1 MPFTPFHP
9 AVAGWFQA
17 TFNAPTAPQAEAWP
31 AIRAGRHTL
40 IAAPTGSGK
49 TLAAFL
55 AAIDSLVRE
64 GTVAPLTNE
73 TRVVYVSPLKAL
85 SNDIERN
92 LQWPLAGIREQ
103 LKALNLPNVD
113 IRVQVR
119 TGDTTPGERAA
130 MIKRP
135 PHILVTTPESLYL
148 LLTSESGRNMLA
160 TARTVIVD
168 EIHAVA
174 GSKRGSHLTLS
185 LERLAALARPHAL
198 TRIGLSA
205 TQKPVEEIARF
216 LVGSNAFSPSPHPS
230 ATAPGVAL
238 PPASMQSSPARGE
251 GEKKV
256 DCVIVDSG
264 HTRAR
269 DLALELPGAPL
280 EAVMSGEVWEQVY
293 DRLAELI
300 RAHHTTLVF
309 ANTRRQVE
317 RVTLHLSERL
327 GKENVGAHHGS
338 LSKEQRL
345 ESEQRLKSGQLRALV
360 ATASL
365 ELGIDIGDVD
375 LVCQLG
381 SPHAIATFLQRVGR
395 ANHAVGGIP
404 KGRLFPMSRD
414 DLVECTALL
423 DAVQRGELDRLIIPP
438 KPLDVLAQQI
448 VAEVAARDYGEDE
461 LYALARRAWPYRD
474 LTRVEFDAVV
484 HMLSEGYATRRGRR
498 SAYLHRDAVNRRLR
512 ARKGAR
518 LTALTNGGAIPDNA
532 DYRVILEPAGLFIG
546 TLNEDFAI
554 ESMSGDIFQL
564 GNASYR
570 ILKVESGTVRVEDA
584 KGAPPSIPFWLGEAP
599 ARTDE
604 LSHAVAR
611 LRATFDARLT
621 HIDADSLATT
631 VEWLRQELHLDH
643 SAAQQ
648 LTEYLASAKGV
659 LGQLPTQ
666 DTIVL
671 ERFFDETG
679 GMQLIVHSPFGSRIN
694 RAWGLSLRKRFC
706 RKFNFELQAAVTEDA
721 IILSLGETHSFPLE
735 EVAHYLNSR
744 SVRAVLVQAL
754 LDAPLFTTRWRWVA
768 NISLAVKR
776 FRGGRKNPPPFQR
789 IEAEDLIAVVFP
801 DQIACAENIVGERE
815 VPDHPLVKQTL
826 TDCLNEA
833 MDIEG
838 LIKLLAALERG
849 DKQFVVRDLPHP
861 SPLAL
866 EILNARPY
874 GFLDDAPLEERR
886 TQAVMS
892 RRWLDPAEA
901 EEFGKLD
908 AEAIAR
914 VREQAWPEA
923 ENADELHDALM
934 LLGALPPQPVWQGF
948 FDALVA
954 ARRAATIYIP
964 PLPLGDDCMDAGGRA
979 TPGAVAEG
987 RGEGDKIQ
995 LWIAAER
1002 LPMLSAIY
1010 AQAVIEPALE
1020 PLEEFAARAWT
1031 HDEALV
1037 ELLRGQLQGL
1047 GPVTATQLAQR
1058 LSVAQNALD
1067 LAFTALEGEGFAMRG
1082 QFTPDNSEANG
1093 ASSRLSPLARF
1104 PSPPSP
1110 LPEGEGSLSPTP
1122 LPQVGEGNF
1131 VRSEPSRAARALP
1144 PSPSFPLPG
1153 GEGGEP
1159 RRAARALD
1167 NLEWCE
1173 RRLLARIHR
1182 YTVER
1187 LRAEIEPVTAAG
1199 FLRFLFRWQGL
1210 DIDPKPEGPQAL
1222 AAVIE
1227 QLEGF
1232 EAAAAAWETDILPTR
1247 ILNYDPEWLDSLC
1260 LSGRVLW
1267 ARLTPPKPAAMTQ
1280 PPSASTEVTPRRTA
1294 SAPVRT
1300 TPIALITRPQR
1311 APWQKLVAAR
1321 QPDGLRLSPR
1331 AQSVVAYLS
1340 THGASF
1346 FDDIL
1351 NGSGLMKSQA
1361 EEALAELVGAG
1372 LLHADSFAGLRA
1384 LLVPAEKR
1392 RRLRGRRRGVS
1403 LAPIPSPGGRGGRAE
1418 RAARGFNKIAEAGR
1432 WTLTPRPQ
1440 QATAPTQP
1448 EPETVEQVAR
1458 LLLRRYGVV
1467 FKRILEREADWL
1479 PPWYELLR
1487 VYRRLEARGE
1497 IRGGRFVAGFSG
1509 EQYALPEAVASLRVC
1524 AKEKPQGRLLSVNA
1538 ADPLNLVGI
1547 LTPGAKIPALA
1558 GNRVLY
1564 RDGVPVAAHIGGE
1577 TRFLESLPADDEW
1590 EARNALIRPA
1600 LARGVRAY
1608 LN

>member
-1 MPFTPFHP
+1 MSFTPFHP

-17 TFNAPTAPQAEAWP
+17 TFSAPTAPQAEAWP

-55 AAIDSLVRE
+55 AAIDTLVRD
-64 GTVAPLTNE
+64 GVAHPLADE

-92 LQWPLAGIREQ
+92 LQWPLTGIRAQ
-103 LKALNLPNVD
+103 LKALHLPDVD

-148 LLTSESGRNMLA
+148 LLTSESGRTMLA

-174 GSKRGSHLTLS
+174 GSKRGSHLALS
-185 LERLAALARPHAL
+185 LERLAALASPHAL

-205 TQKPVEEIARF
+205 TQKPIGEIARF
-216 LVGSNAFSPSPHPS
+216 LVGSDVLDADNQ
-230 ATAPGVAL
+230 
-238 PPASMQSSPARGE
+238 PACA
-251 GEKKV
+251 
-256 DCVIVDSG
+256 IIDSG

-381 SPHAIATFLQRVGR
+381 SPHAIATLLQRVGR

-404 KGRLFPMSRD
+404 KGRLFPLSRD
-414 DLVECTALL
+414 DLVECAALL
-423 DAVQRGELDRLIIPP
+423 DSVQRGELDRLIIPP

-474 LTRVEFDAVV
+474 LTRSEFDAVV

-498 SAYLHRDAVNRRLR
+498 SAYLHRDAVNRQLR

-532 DYRVILEPAGLFIG
+532 DYRVIMEPAGLFIG
-546 TLNEDFAI
+546 TVNEDFAV
-554 ESMSGDIFQL
+554 ESQAGDIFQL

-604 LSHAVAR
+604 LSRAVAR
-611 LRATFDARLT
+611 LRAAFDARLT
-621 HIDADSLATT
+621 HIDADSLAAT
-631 VEWLRQELHLDH
+631 VEWLMQELHLGH
-643 SAAQQ
+643 SAAHQ

-666 DTIVL
+666 DSIVL

-754 LDAPLFTTRWRWVA
+754 LAAPLFTTRWRWVA

-776 FRGGRKNPPPFQR
+776 FRGGHKNPPPFQR

-815 VPDHPLVKQTL
+815 VPDHPLVNQAL

-833 MDIEG
+833 MDIAG
-838 LIKLLAALERG
+838 LVKLLTALERG

-914 VREQAWPEA
+914 VREQAWPEV
-923 ENADELHDALM
+923 EGADELHDALM
-934 LLGALPPQPVWQGF
+934 LLHALPPQPLWQDF
-948 FDALVA
+948 FAALVA
-954 ARRAATIYIP
+954 ARRVTIMPVSAT
-964 PLPLGDDCMDAGGRA
+964 
-979 TPGAVAEG
+979 V
-987 RGEGDKIQ
+987 Q
-995 LWIAAER
+995 LWVAVER
-1002 LPMLSAIY
+1002 LPMLRAIY
-1010 AQAVIEPALE
+1010 PEIAPTPSLVAPA
-1020 PLEEFAARAWT
+1020 EFTTRTWT
-1031 HDEALV
+1031 REEALT
-1037 ELLRGQLQGL
+1037 ELVRGQLQGL
-1047 GPVTATQLAQR
+1047 GPVTAAQLAQG
-1058 LSVAQNALD
+1058 LGVAQSALD
-1067 LAFTALEGEGFAMRG
+1067 LALTALEGEGFAMRG
-1082 QFTPDNSEANG
+1082 RFTPDTSE
-1093 ASSRLSPLARF
+1093 
-1104 PSPPSP
+1104 
-1110 LPEGEGSLSPTP
+1110 T
-1122 LPQVGEGNF
+1122 
-1131 VRSEPSRAARALP
+1131 
-1144 PSPSFPLPG
+1144 
-1153 GEGGEP
+1153 
-1159 RRAARALD
+1159 
-1167 NLEWCE
+1167 EWCE

-1182 YTVER
+1182 YTIER
-1187 LRAEIEPVTAAG
+1187 LRAEIEPLPAAD

-1210 DIDPKPEGPQAL
+1210 TTDPKPEGPQAL
-1222 AAVIE
+1222 AVIVE

-1232 EAAAAAWETDILPTR
+1232 EAAAAAWEADILPAR
-1247 ILNYDPEWLDSLC
+1247 LQHYDPEWLDSLC

-1267 ARLTPPKPAAMTQ
+1267 ARLTPPKPAAGKDKVATGSRGEALSETGAGS
-1280 PPSASTEVTPRRTA
+1280 PARSVPDLALSSSTSTKVMPRRTA
-1294 SAPVRT
+1294 SAPVRS
-1300 TPIALITRPQR
+1300 TPIALVTRPHS

-1321 QPDGLRLSPR
+1321 QADTLRLSPR
-1331 AQSVVAYLS
+1331 AQTIADYLRN
-1340 THGASF
+1340 HGASF

-1351 NGSGLMKSQA
+1351 AGSELMKSQA

-1384 LLVPAEKR
+1384 LLVPTDKR
-1392 RRLRGRRRGVS
+1392 RVVRGPRGRRLHAYG
-1403 LAPIPSPGGRGGRAE
+1403 
-1418 RAARGFNKIAEAGR
+1418 IAEAGR
-1432 WTLTPRPQ
+1432 WTLTPRP
-1440 QATAPTQP
+1440 APVGASAP
-1448 EPETVEQVAR
+1448 ADPETVEQIAR

-1467 FKRILEREADWL
+1467 FKRVLEREADWL

-1509 EQYALPEAVASLRVC
+1509 EQYALPDAVASLR
-1524 AKEKPQGRLLSVNA
+1524 ALRKETAEGHLVSVSA

-1547 LTPGAKIPALA
+1547 LTPGAKISALA

-1564 RDGVPVAAHIGGE
+1564 RDGVPIAVQTGGE
-1577 TRFLESLPADDEW
+1577 TRFLTTLAAGDEW
-1590 EARNALIRPA
+1590 QARNALLRKP
-1600 LARGVRAY
+1600 LPPTLRQY
-1608 LN
+1608 LH

>member
-17 TFNAPTAPQAEAWP
+17 TFNAPTAPQTEAWP
-31 AIRAGRHTL
+31 VIHAGRHTL

-55 AAIDSLVRE
+55 AAIDTLVRE
-64 GTVAPLTNE
+64 GAAGSLKDE

-103 LKALNLPNVD
+103 LKALNLANVD

-174 GSKRGSHLTLS
+174 GSKRGSHLALS
-185 LERLAALARPHAL
+185 LERLAALASPHAI

-205 TQKPVEEIARF
+205 TQKPIEEIAQF
-216 LVGSNAFSPSPHPS
+216 LVGSDVLGAGNK
-230 ATAPGVAL
+230 
-238 PPASMQSSPARGE
+238 PACA
-251 GEKKV
+251 
-256 DCVIVDSG
+256 IIDSG
-264 HTRAR
+264 HTRER

-338 LSKEQRL
+338 LSKKQRL

-381 SPHAIATFLQRVGR
+381 SPHAISTFLQRVGR

-414 DLVECTALL
+414 DLVECAALL
-423 DAVQRGELDRLIIPP
+423 DSVRRGELDRLIIPP

-448 VAEVAARDYGEDE
+448 VAEISAREYGEDE
-461 LYALARRAWPYRD
+461 LYALARRAYPYRE
-474 LTRVEFDAVV
+474 LTRAEFDAVL

-570 ILKVESGTVRVEDA
+570 ILKIESGTVRVEDA
-584 KGAPPSIPFWLGEAP
+584 KGAPPTIPFWIGEAP

-604 LSHAVAR
+604 LSFAVSR
-611 LRATFDARLT
+611 LRAAFDERLT
-621 HIDADSLATT
+621 HIDADSLAAT
-631 VEWLRQELHLDH
+631 VEWLMQSLHFDH
-643 SAAQQ
+643 SAAHQ

-679 GMQLIVHSPFGSRIN
+679 GMQLIVHSPFGSRLN

-735 EVAHYLNSR
+735 EVAQYLNSR
-744 SVRAVLVQAL
+744 SVSAVLVQAL
-754 LDAPLFTTRWRWVA
+754 LAAPLFTTRWRWVT

-801 DQIACAENIVGERE
+801 DQIACAENLVGDRE
-815 VPDHPLVKQTL
+815 VPDHPLVDQAL
-826 TDCLNEA
+826 YDCLHEA

-838 LIKLLAALERG
+838 LIELLAALERG
-849 DKQFVVRDLPHP
+849 DKKLVPRDLPHP

-914 VREQAWPEA
+914 VREQAWPEV
-923 ENADELHDALM
+923 ESVDELHDALM
-934 LLGALPPQPVWQGF
+934 LLGALPPQPLWQEF
-948 FDALVA
+948 FAALVL
-954 ARRAATIYIP
+954 ARRATLLP
-964 PLPLGDDCMDAGGRA
+964 VSESVPLWV
-979 TPGAVAEG
+979 AV
-987 RGEGDKIQ
+987 
-995 LWIAAER
+995 ER
-1002 LPMLSAIY
+1002 LPMLVAIY
-1010 AQAVIEPALE
+1010 PGVAPTTLQEVPIEFTE
-1020 PLEEFAARAWT
+1020 RDWT
-1031 HDEALV
+1031 REEALI
-1037 ELLRGQLQGL
+1037 ELVRGQLQGL
-1047 GPVTATQLAQR
+1047 GPVTATHLALR
-1058 LSVAQNALD
+1058 LGIAQNALD
-1067 LAFTALEGEGFAMRG
+1067 LALTALEGEGFAMRG
-1082 QFTPDNSEANG
+1082 RFTQD
-1093 ASSRLSPLARF
+1093 
-1104 PSPPSP
+1104 PSD
-1110 LPEGEGSLSPTP
+1110 T
-1122 LPQVGEGNF
+1122 
-1131 VRSEPSRAARALP
+1131 
-1144 PSPSFPLPG
+1144 
-1153 GEGGEP
+1153 
-1159 RRAARALD
+1159 
-1167 NLEWCE
+1167 EWCE

-1187 LRAEIEPVTAAG
+1187 LRAEIEPLPAAD

-1210 DIDPKPEGPQAL
+1210 TSDPRPEGPQAL
-1222 AAVIE
+1222 AAVVE

-1232 EAAAAAWETDILPTR
+1232 EAAAAAWEADILPAR
-1247 ILNYDPEWLDSLC
+1247 LQHYDPEWLDSLC

-1267 ARLTPPKPAAMTQ
+1267 ARLTPPKPAAGKDK
-1280 PPSASTEVTPRRTA
+1280 V

-1300 TPIALITRPQR
+1300 TPIALVTRPHS
-1311 APWQKLVAAR
+1311 APWQKLVAMR
-1321 QPDGLRLSPR
+1321 QAEALRLSPR
-1331 AQSVVAYLS
+1331 AQSVADYLRS
-1340 THGASF
+1340 HGASF

-1351 NGSGLMKSQA
+1351 TGSGLMKSQA

-1384 LLVPAEKR
+1384 LLVPSDKRRATRGPHR
-1392 RRLRGRRRGVS
+1392 RRLHAYG
-1403 LAPIPSPGGRGGRAE
+1403 
-1418 RAARGFNKIAEAGR
+1418 IAEAGR
-1432 WTLTPRPQ
+1432 WTLTPRPEQ
-1440 QATAPTQP
+1440 MTTSAPP
-1448 EPETVEQVAR
+1448 DPETVEQIAR

-1467 FKRILEREADWL
+1467 FKRVLEREADWL

-1487 VYRRLEARGE
+1487 IYRRLEARGE

-1509 EQYALPEAVASLRVC
+1509 EQYALPEAVASLRALRREQAEGQLV
-1524 AKEKPQGRLLSVNA
+1524 SVSA

-1547 LTPGAKIPALA
+1547 LTPGAKVTALA

-1564 RDGVPVAAHIGGE
+1564 RDGVPIAVQTGGE
-1577 TRFLESLPADDEW
+1577 TRFLTTLESGDEW
-1590 EARNALIRPA
+1590 QARNALLRQP
-1600 LARGVRAY
+1600 LPPSLRTY
-1608 LN
+1608 LH

>member
-9 AVAGWFQA
+9 AVARWFQT
-17 TFNAPTAPQAEAWP
+17 TFRAPTTPQAEAWP
-31 AIRAGRHTL
+31 SIRGGRHTL

-55 AAIDSLVRE
+55 GAIDTLIRDGV
-64 GTVAPLTNE
+64 TKQLPAE

-103 LKALNLPNVD
+103 LKVLDLPDVD

-130 MIKRP
+130 MINRP

-160 TARTVIVD
+160 TARSVIVD

-174 GSKRGSHLTLS
+174 GSKRGSHLALS
-185 LERLAALARPHAL
+185 LERLAALASPHAL

-205 TQKPVEEIARF
+205 TQKPIEEIARF
-216 LVGSNAFSPSPHPS
+216 LVGADVLDADSK
-230 ATAPGVAL
+230 
-238 PPASMQSSPARGE
+238 PACA
-251 GEKKV
+251 
-256 DCVIVDSG
+256 IIDSG
-264 HTRAR
+264 HNRAR

-345 ESEQRLKSGQLRALV
+345 ESEQRLKTGQLRALV

-365 ELGIDIGDVD
+365 ELGIDIGEVD

-404 KGRLFPMSRD
+404 KGRLFPLSRD
-414 DLVECTALL
+414 DLVECAALL
-423 DAVQRGELDRLIIPP
+423 DSVQRGELDRLIIPP
-438 KPLDVLAQQI
+438 KPLDVLAQQM
-448 VAEVAARDYGEDE
+448 VAEVSARDYGEDE
-461 LYALARRAWPYRD
+461 LYALARRAYPYRD
-474 LTRVEFDAVV
+474 LTRTEFDSVL

-570 ILKVESGTVRVEDA
+570 ILKIESGTVRVEDA
-584 KGAPPSIPFWLGEAP
+584 RGAPPTIPFWIGEAP

-604 LSHAVAR
+604 LSFAVAR
-611 LRATFDARLT
+611 LRSALDARLT
-621 HIDADSLATT
+621 HIDADSLAAT
-631 VEWLRQELHLDH
+631 VEWLMQTLHLDH
-643 SAAQQ
+643 SAAHQI
-648 LTEYLASAKGV
+648 TEYLASAKGV

-735 EVAHYLNSR
+735 EVAQYLNSR

-754 LDAPLFTTRWRWVA
+754 LAAPLFTTRWRWVA

-801 DQIACAENIVGERE
+801 DQIACAENLVGDRE
-815 VPDHPLVKQTL
+815 VPDHPLVNQTL
-826 TDCLNEA
+826 NDCLNEA
-833 MDIEG
+833 MDLEG
-838 LIKLLAALERG
+838 LIELLTALERG
-849 DKQFVVRDLPHP
+849 DKQLLPRDLPHP

-914 VREQAWPEA
+914 VREQAWPDV

-934 LLGALPPQPVWQGF
+934 LLGALPAQPLWKGYF
-948 FDALVA
+948 ETLVT
-954 ARRAATIYIP
+954 ARRAA
-964 PLPLGDDCMDAGGRA
+964 LMSRSENL
-979 TPGAVAEG
+979 
-987 RGEGDKIQ
+987 Q
-995 LWIAAER
+995 LWVAVER
-1002 LPMLSAIY
+1002 LPMLRAIY
-1010 AQAVIEPALE
+1010 SEVSATP
-1020 PLEEFAARAWT
+1020 PLEAPAEFTTRAWSPE
-1031 HDEALV
+1031 EALI
-1037 ELLRGQLQGL
+1037 ELVRGQLQVL
-1047 GPVTATQLAQR
+1047 GPVTATQLAQQLGVA
-1058 LSVAQNALD
+1058 LSALD
-1067 LAFTALEGEGFAMRG
+1067 LALVALEGEGFALRG
-1082 QFTPDNSEANG
+1082 RFTPGTTE
-1093 ASSRLSPLARF
+1093 
-1104 PSPPSP
+1104 
-1110 LPEGEGSLSPTP
+1110 T
-1122 LPQVGEGNF
+1122 
-1131 VRSEPSRAARALP
+1131 
-1144 PSPSFPLPG
+1144 
-1153 GEGGEP
+1153 
-1159 RRAARALD
+1159 
-1167 NLEWCE
+1167 EWCE

-1182 YTVER
+1182 YTIER
-1187 LRAEIEPVTAAG
+1187 LRAEIEPLPAAD

-1210 DIDPKPEGPQAL
+1210 TTDPRPEGPQAL
-1222 AAVIE
+1222 AAIVE

-1232 EAAAAAWETDILPTR
+1232 EAAATAWEADILPAR
-1247 ILNYDPEWLDSLC
+1247 LQHYDPEWLDSLC

-1267 ARLTPPKPAAMTQ
+1267 ARLTPPKPAAGKDKV
-1280 PPSASTEVTPRRTA
+1280 A
-1294 SAPVRT
+1294 APVRT
-1300 TPIALITRPQR
+1300 TPIALVTRPHS
-1311 APWQKLVAAR
+1311 APWQRLVAAR
-1321 QPDGLRLSPR
+1321 QTGELRLSPR
-1331 AQSVVAYLS
+1331 AQSVADYLRA
-1340 THGASF
+1340 HGASF

-1351 NGSGLMKSQA
+1351 AGSGLMKSQT

-1384 LLVPAEKR
+1384 LLVPADKR
-1392 RRLRGRRRGVS
+1392 RAVRGSRHRRQHTYG
-1403 LAPIPSPGGRGGRAE
+1403 
-1418 RAARGFNKIAEAGR
+1418 IAEAGR
-1432 WTLTPRPQ
+1432 WTLTPRPA
-1440 QATAPTQP
+1440 QATTSASP
-1448 EPETVEQVAR
+1448 EPETVDQIAR

-1467 FKRILEREADWL
+1467 FKRLLEREANWL

-1509 EQYALPEAVASLRVC
+1509 EQYALPEAVASLRSLR
-1524 AKEKPQGRLLSVNA
+1524 KEKAEGQLVSVSA

-1547 LTPGAKIPALA
+1547 LTPGARIAAHA

-1564 RDGVPVAAHIGGE
+1564 RDGVPIAVQTGGE
-1577 TRFLESLPADDEW
+1577 THFLTTLEAGSEW
-1590 EARNALIRPA
+1590 QARNALLRQP
-1600 LARGVRAY
+1600 LSPSLRTY
-1608 LN
+1608 LH

>member
-17 TFNAPTAPQAEAWP
+17 TFSAPTAPQAEAWP

-55 AAIDSLVRE
+55 AAIDVLVRD
-64 GTVAPLTNE
+64 GVARPLADE

-92 LQWPLAGIREQ
+92 LQWPLAGIRAQ
-103 LKALNLPNVD
+103 LKALQLPDVD

-135 PHILVTTPESLYL
+135 PQILVTTPESLYL

-174 GSKRGSHLTLS
+174 GSKRGSHLALS
-185 LERLAALARPHAL
+185 LERLAALASPHAL

-205 TQKPVEEIARF
+205 TQKPIEEIARF
-216 LVGSNAFSPSPHPS
+216 LVGTAPTAQTENPPSPPFDKGGMKKPGHGVPDSEAPVTQSLHAMPVAS
-230 ATAPGVAL
+230 APNDPTL
-238 PPASMQSSPARGE
+238 PPPF
-251 GEKKV
+251 EKGGKGGFINNAPV
-256 DCVIVDSG
+256 SEITTYCTIIDSG

-404 KGRLFPMSRD
+404 KGRLFPLSRD
-414 DLVECTALL
+414 DLVECAALL
-423 DAVQRGELDRLIIPP
+423 DSVQHGELDRLIIPP

-448 VAEVAARDYGEDE
+448 VAEVSARDYGEDE

-474 LTRVEFDAVV
+474 LTRAEFDAVV

-498 SAYLHRDAVNRRLR
+498 SAYLHRDAVNRQLR
-512 ARKGAR
+512 ARKGTR

-570 ILKVESGTVRVEDA
+570 ILKIESGTVRVEDA
-584 KGAPPSIPFWLGEAP
+584 RGAPPTIPFWIGEAP

-611 LRATFDARLT
+611 LRAALDTRLT
-621 HIDADSLATT
+621 HIDADSLAAT
-631 VEWLRQELHLDH
+631 VEWLMQKLHLDH
-643 SAAQQ
+643 SAAHQ

-666 DTIVL
+666 DCIVL

-754 LDAPLFTTRWRWVA
+754 LAAPLFTTRWRWVA

-815 VPDHPLVKQTL
+815 VPDHPLVNQTL
-826 TDCLNEA
+826 SDCLNEA

-838 LIKLLAALERG
+838 LIKLLAALEHG

-886 TQAVMS
+886 TQAVLS

-923 ENADELHDALM
+923 DHADELHDALM
-934 LLGALPPQPVWQGF
+934 LLGALPAQPLWQEF

-954 ARRAATIYIP
+954 ARRAVRLEIP
-964 PLPLGDDCMDAGGRA
+964 PCPPFSKGGVGLSDGSGTVTPASFPPLNKGGRGDLDG
-979 TPGAVAEG
+979 TLTLWLAV
-987 RGEGDKIQ
+987 
-995 LWIAAER
+995 ER
-1002 LPMLSAIY
+1002 LPMLRVIY
-1010 AQAVIEPALE
+1010 PDVQHEPPLQAPA
-1020 PLEEFAARAWT
+1020 EFTTRAWT
-1031 HDEALV
+1031 KEEALT
-1037 ELLRGQLQGL
+1037 ELVRGQLQGL
-1047 GPVTATQLAQR
+1047 GPVTAIQLAQR
-1058 LSVAQNALD
+1058 LAVTSNEID
-1067 LAFTALEGEGFAMRG
+1067 LALAALEGEGFAMRG
-1082 QFTPDNSEANG
+1082 HFTPDTVE
-1093 ASSRLSPLARF
+1093 
-1104 PSPPSP
+1104 
-1110 LPEGEGSLSPTP
+1110 T
-1122 LPQVGEGNF
+1122 
-1131 VRSEPSRAARALP
+1131 
-1144 PSPSFPLPG
+1144 
-1153 GEGGEP
+1153 
-1159 RRAARALD
+1159 
-1167 NLEWCE
+1167 EWCE

-1182 YTVER
+1182 YTIER
-1187 LRAEIEPVTAAG
+1187 LRAEIEPLPAAD

-1210 DIDPKPEGPQAL
+1210 TSEPRPEGPQAL
-1222 AAVIE
+1222 AAVVE

-1232 EAAAAAWETDILPTR
+1232 EAAAAAWEADILPAR
-1247 ILNYDPEWLDSLC
+1247 LQHYDPEWLDSLC

-1267 ARLTPPKPAAMTQ
+1267 ARLTPPKPAAGKDKI
-1280 PPSASTEVTPRRTA
+1280 

-1300 TPIALITRPQR
+1300 TPIALVTRPHS

-1321 QPDGLRLSPR
+1321 QADALRLSPR
-1331 AQSVVAYLS
+1331 AQGVADYLRS
-1340 THGASF
+1340 HGASF

-1351 NGSGLMKSQA
+1351 AGSGLMKSQA

-1384 LLVPAEKR
+1384 LLVPSDKR
-1392 RRLRGRRRGVS
+1392 RVVRGPRGRRLHAYG
-1403 LAPIPSPGGRGGRAE
+1403 
-1418 RAARGFNKIAEAGR
+1418 IAEAGR
-1432 WTLTPRPQ
+1432 WTLTPRPAQ
-1440 QATAPTQP
+1440 DSASTPID
-1448 EPETVEQVAR
+1448 PETVEQIAR

-1467 FKRILEREADWL
+1467 FKRALEREADWL

-1509 EQYALPEAVASLRVC
+1509 EQYALPEAVASLRAC
-1524 AKEKPQGRLLSVNA
+1524 AREKPEGQLVSVSA

-1547 LTPGAKIPALA
+1547 LTPGAKVTALA
-1558 GNRVLY
+1558 GNRVLF
-1564 RDGVPVAAHIGGE
+1564 RDGMPIAVQVGGE
-1577 TRFLESLPADDEW
+1577 ARFLETLEPAQEW
-1590 EARNALIRPA
+1590 EARTALLRQSVPPA
-1600 LARGVRAY
+1600 VRVY

>member
-17 TFNAPTAPQAEAWP
+17 TFSAPTAPQAEAWP

-55 AAIDSLVRE
+55 AAIDVLVRDGIE
-64 GTVAPLTNE
+64 DRLEDE

-92 LQWPLAGIREQ
+92 LQWPLAGIRAQ
-103 LKALNLPNVD
+103 LNALQLPDVD

-160 TARTVIVD
+160 TARSVIVD

-174 GSKRGSHLTLS
+174 GSKRGSHLALS
-185 LERLAALARPHAL
+185 LERLTALANPHAL

-205 TQKPVEEIARF
+205 TQKPIEEIARF
-216 LVGSNAFSPSPHPS
+216 LVGACVPPPSPLTSHPQ
-230 ATAPGVAL
+230 A
-238 PPASMQSSPARGE
+238 GE
-251 GEKKV
+251 GNRDI

-345 ESEQRLKSGQLRALV
+345 DSEQRLKSGQLRALV

-404 KGRLFPMSRD
+404 RGRLFPLSRD
-414 DLVECTALL
+414 DLVECAALL
-423 DAVQRGELDRLIIPP
+423 DSVQRGELDRLIIPP

-474 LTRVEFDAVV
+474 LTRAEFDAVV

-498 SAYLHRDAVNRRLR
+498 SAYLHRDAVNRQLR

-532 DYRVILEPAGLFIG
+532 DYRVIMEPAGLFIG
-546 TLNEDFAI
+546 TVNEDFAV
-554 ESMSGDIFQL
+554 ESQAGDIFQL

-570 ILKVESGTVRVEDA
+570 ILKVESGTLRVEDA
-584 KGAPPSIPFWLGEAP
+584 KGAPPSIPFWLGKAP

-611 LRATFDARLT
+611 LRAAFDARLT
-621 HIDADSLATT
+621 HIGADSLAAM
-631 VEWLRQELHLDH
+631 VEWLMQELHLEH

-666 DTIVL
+666 DIIVL

-721 IILSLGETHSFPLE
+721 IILSLGETHSFPLK

-754 LDAPLFTTRWRWVA
+754 LAAPLFTTRWRWVA

-776 FRGGRKNPPPFQR
+776 FRGGHKNPPPFQR

-801 DQIACAENIVGERE
+801 DQIACAENIVGDRE
-815 VPDHPLVKQTL
+815 VPDHPLVNQAL
-826 TDCLNEA
+826 TDCLHEA

-886 TQAVMS
+886 TQAVLS

-908 AEAIAR
+908 VEAITR
-914 VREQAWPEA
+914 VREQAWPEV

-934 LLGALPPQPVWQGF
+934 LLGALPVQPLWQEYF
-948 FDALVA
+948 AALVA
-954 ARRAATIYIP
+954 ARRATTVYIP
-964 PLPLGDDCMDAGGRA
+964 PLPPGDDCMDAGGRA

-987 RGEGDKIQ
+987 WGEGAEIT
-995 LWIAAER
+995 LWVAVER
-1002 LPMLSAIY
+1002 LPMLRAIY
-1010 AQAVIEPALE
+1010 PDVTPIPSLEAPA
-1020 PLEEFAARAWT
+1020 EFTTRTWT
-1031 HDEALV
+1031 KEEALI
-1037 ELLRGQLQGL
+1037 ELVRGQLQGL

-1058 LSVAQNALD
+1058 LSIAPNAID
-1067 LAFTALEGEGFAMRG
+1067 LALAALEGEGFAMRG
-1082 QFTPDNSEANG
+1082 RFTP
-1093 ASSRLSPLARF
+1093 SSDRPHSDLVAPT
-1104 PSPPSP
+1104 PSPSATAPGVALPPASMQSSFP
-1110 LPEGEGSLSPTP
+1110 LPEGEGGEPWHGNPHPHSLSRR
-1122 LPQVGEGNF
+1122 EREASREA
-1131 VRSEPSRAARALP
+1131 RSAPAK
-1144 PSPSFPLPG
+1144 
-1153 GEGGEP
+1153 
-1159 RRAARALD
+1159 
-1167 NLEWCE
+1167 NNTEWCE

-1182 YTVER
+1182 YTIER
-1187 LRAEIEPVTAAG
+1187 LRAEIEPLPAAD
-1199 FLRFLFRWQGL
+1199 FLSFLFRWQGL
-1210 DIDPKPEGPQAL
+1210 SSEPRPEGPQAL
-1222 AAVIE
+1222 AAVVE

-1232 EAAAAAWETDILPTR
+1232 EAAAAAWEADILPAR
-1247 ILNYDPEWLDSLC
+1247 LQHYDSEWLDSLC

-1267 ARLTPPKPAAMTQ
+1267 ARLTPPKPVAGKDK
-1280 PPSASTEVTPRRTA
+1280 V

-1300 TPIALITRPQR
+1300 TPIALVTRPHS

-1321 QPDGLRLSPR
+1321 QADALRLSPR
-1331 AQSVVAYLS
+1331 AQGVADYLRS
-1340 THGASF
+1340 HGASF

-1351 NGSGLMKSQA
+1351 AGSGLMKSQA

-1384 LLVPAEKR
+1384 LLVPSDKR
-1392 RRLRGRRRGVS
+1392 RAVRGSRGRRLHAYG
-1403 LAPIPSPGGRGGRAE
+1403 
-1418 RAARGFNKIAEAGR
+1418 IAEAGR
-1432 WTLTPRPQ
+1432 WTLTPCPSH
-1440 QATAPTQP
+1440 ATASVPAD
-1448 EPETVEQVAR
+1448 PETVEQIAR

-1467 FKRILEREADWL
+1467 FKRVLEREADWL

-1509 EQYALPEAVASLRVC
+1509 EQYALPEAVASLR
-1524 AKEKPQGRLLSVNA
+1524 ALRKEQTEGQLVSVSA

-1564 RDGVPVAAHIGGE
+1564 RDGVPVAAHLGGE
-1577 TRFLESLPADDEW
+1577 THFLETLPPNHEW
-1590 EARNALIRPA
+1590 EARNALIRPTV
-1600 LARGVRAY
+1600 ARGVRAY

>member
-1 MPFTPFHP
+1 MSFTAFHP
-9 AVAGWFQA
+9 AVARWFQA

-55 AAIDSLVRE
+55 AAIDALVRDGMTGRLE
-64 GTVAPLTNE
+64 DE

-92 LQWPLAGIREQ
+92 LQWPLEGIRAQ
-103 LKALNLPNVD
+103 LQELNLADVN

-148 LLTSESGRNMLA
+148 LLTSESGRRMLA

-174 GSKRGSHLTLS
+174 GSKRGSHLALS
-185 LERLAALARPHAL
+185 LERLAALTSPHAL

-205 TQKPVEEIARF
+205 TQKPIEEIARF
-216 LVGSNAFSPSPHPS
+216 LVGSDVLDSDNQ
-230 ATAPGVAL
+230 
-238 PPASMQSSPARGE
+238 PACA
-251 GEKKV
+251 
-256 DCVIVDSG
+256 IIDSG

-280 EAVMSGEVWEQVY
+280 EAVMSGEVWEQIY
-293 DRLAELI
+293 DRLTELI

-381 SPHAIATFLQRVGR
+381 SPHAIATLLQRVGR
-395 ANHAVGGIP
+395 ANHAVGGVP

-414 DLVECTALL
+414 DLVECAALL
-423 DAVQRGELDRLIIPP
+423 DSVQRGELDRLIIPP
-438 KPLDVLAQQI
+438 KPLDVLAQQM
-448 VAEVAARDYGEDE
+448 VAEVSARDYGEDE
-461 LYALARRAWPYRD
+461 LYALARRAYPYRD
-474 LTRVEFDAVV
+474 LTRAEFDAVL

-570 ILKVESGTVRVEDA
+570 ILKIESGTVRVEDA
-584 KGAPPSIPFWLGEAP
+584 RGAPPTIPFWIGEAP

-604 LSHAVAR
+604 LSFAVAR
-611 LRATFDARLT
+611 LRSAFDTRMT
-621 HIDADSLATT
+621 HINADSLAAT
-631 VEWLRQELHLDH
+631 VEWLMQTLHLDH
-643 SAAQQ
+643 SAAHQ
-648 LTEYLASAKGV
+648 LTEYLASAKGM

-666 DTIVL
+666 GTIVL

-754 LDAPLFTTRWRWVA
+754 LAAPLFTTRWRWVA

-776 FRGGRKNPPPFQR
+776 FRGGHKNPPPFQR

-801 DQIACAENIVGERE
+801 DQIACAENLVGERE
-815 VPDHPLVKQTL
+815 VPDHPLVNQTL

-849 DKQFVVRDLPHP
+849 EKQFVVRDLPHP

-914 VREQAWPEA
+914 VREQAWPEV
-923 ENADELHDALM
+923 ESADELHDALM
-934 LLGALPPQPVWQGF
+934 LLHALPPQPLWQEY
-948 FDALVA
+948 FDALVT
-954 ARRAATIYIP
+954 ARRVVI
-964 PLPLGDDCMDAGGRA
+964 LLVSGSVSLWV
-979 TPGAVAEG
+979 AV
-987 RGEGDKIQ
+987 
-995 LWIAAER
+995 ER
-1002 LPMLSAIY
+1002 LPMLRTIY
-1010 AQAVIEPALE
+1010 PDVPPTP
-1020 PLEEFAARAWT
+1020 PLEAPAVFTTRAWT
-1031 HDEALV
+1031 KEEALT
-1037 ELLRGQLQGL
+1037 ELVRGQLQGL
-1047 GPVTATQLAQR
+1047 GPVTTVQLAQR
-1058 LSVAQNALD
+1058 LEIAQNMLE

-1082 QFTPDNSEANG
+1082 HFTPDASE
-1093 ASSRLSPLARF
+1093 
-1104 PSPPSP
+1104 
-1110 LPEGEGSLSPTP
+1110 T
-1122 LPQVGEGNF
+1122 
-1131 VRSEPSRAARALP
+1131 
-1144 PSPSFPLPG
+1144 
-1153 GEGGEP
+1153 
-1159 RRAARALD
+1159 
-1167 NLEWCE
+1167 EWCE

-1182 YTVER
+1182 YTIER
-1187 LRAEIEPVTAAG
+1187 LRAEIEPLPAAD

-1210 DIDPKPEGPQAL
+1210 TTDPKSEGPQAL
-1222 AAVIE
+1222 AAIVE

-1232 EAAAAAWETDILPTR
+1232 EAAAIAWEADILPAR
-1247 ILNYDPEWLDSLC
+1247 LQHYDPEWLDSLC

-1267 ARLTPPKPAAMTQ
+1267 ARLTPPKAATGKD
-1280 PPSASTEVTPRRTA
+1280 TV
-1294 SAPVRT
+1294 SAPVRS
-1300 TPIALITRPQR
+1300 TPIALVTRPHS

-1321 QPDGLRLSPR
+1321 QTDALRLSPR
-1331 AQSVVAYLS
+1331 AQGVADYLRD
-1340 THGASF
+1340 HGASF

-1351 NGSGLMKSQA
+1351 TGSGLMKSQA

-1384 LLVPAEKR
+1384 LLVPNSKR
-1392 RRLRGRRRGVS
+1392 RVVRGPRQRRLHAYG
-1403 LAPIPSPGGRGGRAE
+1403 
-1418 RAARGFNKIAEAGR
+1418 IAEAGR
-1432 WTLTPRPQ
+1432 WTLTPRPVP
-1440 QATAPTQP
+1440 TAAPAP
-1448 EPETVEQVAR
+1448 SDPETVEQIAR

-1509 EQYALPEAVASLRVC
+1509 EQYALPEAVASLR
-1524 AKEKPQGRLLSVNA
+1524 ALRKEKPEGQLVSVSA

-1547 LTPGAKIPALA
+1547 LTPGAKVSALA
-1558 GNRVLY
+1558 GNRILY
-1564 RDGVPVAAHIGGE
+1564 RDGVPIAVQTGGE
-1577 TRFLESLPADDEW
+1577 TRFLATLEAGSEW
-1590 EARNALIRPA
+1590 QARNALLRQP
-1600 LARGVRAY
+1600 LLPSQRNT
-1608 LN
+1608 LH

>member
-1 MPFTPFHP
+1 LYAGIVTPFAAGLAISAGWAQDNASIPVEIRRYRRLTMPFTPFHP
-9 AVAGWFQA
+9 AVARWFQA
-17 TFNAPTAPQAEAWP
+17 TFSAPTAPQAEAWP

-55 AAIDSLVRE
+55 AAIDGLIRDGIE
-64 GTVAPLTNE
+64 RPLEDE

-92 LQWPLAGIREQ
+92 LQWPLAGIRAQ
-103 LKALNLPNVD
+103 LKALDLKDVEL
-113 IRVQVR
+113 RVQVR

-148 LLTSESGRNMLA
+148 LLTSESGRDMLA
-160 TARTVIVD
+160 TTRSVIVD

-174 GSKRGSHLTLS
+174 GSKRGSHLALS
-185 LERLAALARPHAL
+185 LERLAALASPHAL

-205 TQKPVEEIARF
+205 TQKPIEAIARF
-216 LVGSNAFSPSPHPS
+216 LVGSDVLDAD
-230 ATAPGVAL
+230 GK
-238 PPASMQSSPARGE
+238 PACA
-251 GEKKV
+251 
-256 DCVIVDSG
+256 IIDSG
-264 HTRAR
+264 HARAR

-381 SPHAIATFLQRVGR
+381 SPHAIATLLQRVGR

-404 KGRLFPMSRD
+404 KGRLFPLSRD
-414 DLVECTALL
+414 DLVECAALL
-423 DAVQRGELDRLIIPP
+423 DSVQRGELDRLIIPP
-438 KPLDVLAQQI
+438 KPLDVLAQQM
-448 VAEVAARDYGEDE
+448 VAEVSAREYGEDE

-474 LTRVEFDAVV
+474 LTRAEFDAVL

-570 ILKVESGTVRVEDA
+570 IQKIESGTVRVEDA
-584 KGAPPSIPFWLGEAP
+584 KGAPPTIPFWIGEAP

-604 LSHAVAR
+604 LSYAVAR
-611 LRATFDARLT
+611 LRSAFDAHLT
-621 HIDADSLATT
+621 HIDADSLAAT
-631 VEWLRQELHLDH
+631 VEWLMQTLHLDH
-643 SAAQQ
+643 SAAHQ

-735 EVAHYLNSR
+735 EVAQYLNSR

-754 LDAPLFTTRWRWVA
+754 LAAPLFTTRWRWVA
-768 NISLAVKR
+768 TISLAVKR

-801 DQIACAENIVGERE
+801 DQIACAENLVGDRE
-815 VPDHPLVKQTL
+815 VPDHPLVNQAL
-826 TDCLNEA
+826 DDCLNEA
-833 MDIEG
+833 MDLDG
-838 LIKLLAALERG
+838 LIELLAALERG
-849 DKQFVVRDLPHP
+849 DKKMLARDLPHP

-914 VREQAWPEA
+914 VREQAWPDV

-934 LLGALPPQPVWQGF
+934 LLGALPAQPLWQGH

-954 ARRAATIYIP
+954 VRRAVQ
-964 PLPLGDDCMDAGGRA
+964 LPVTERIALWV
-979 TPGAVAEG
+979 AV
-987 RGEGDKIQ
+987 
-995 LWIAAER
+995 ER
-1002 LPMLSAIY
+1002 LPMLQAIY
-1010 AQAVIEPALE
+1010 PDITPSPSLE
-1020 PLEEFAARAWT
+1020 VPPEFTTRAWT
-1031 HDEALV
+1031 KEETLIELV
-1037 ELLRGQLQGL
+1037 RGQLQAL
-1047 GPVTATQLAQR
+1047 GPVTVTQLAQR
-1058 LSVAQNALD
+1058 LGVTPGALD
-1067 LAFTALEGEGFAMRG
+1067 PALVALEGEGFALRG
-1082 QFTPDNSEANG
+1082 HFTPDSTE
-1093 ASSRLSPLARF
+1093 
-1104 PSPPSP
+1104 
-1110 LPEGEGSLSPTP
+1110 T
-1122 LPQVGEGNF
+1122 
-1131 VRSEPSRAARALP
+1131 
-1144 PSPSFPLPG
+1144 
-1153 GEGGEP
+1153 
-1159 RRAARALD
+1159 
-1167 NLEWCE
+1167 EWCE

-1187 LRAEIEPVTAAG
+1187 LRAEIEPLPAAD

-1210 DIDPKPEGPQAL
+1210 TSDPRPEGPQAL
-1222 AAVIE
+1222 AAVVE

-1232 EAAAAAWETDILPTR
+1232 EAAAAAWEADILPAR
-1247 ILNYDPEWLDSLC
+1247 LQHYDPEWLDSLC

-1267 ARLTPPKPAAMTQ
+1267 ARLTPPKPAAGKDKV
-1280 PPSASTEVTPRRTA
+1280 AA
-1294 SAPVRT
+1294 AVRS
-1300 TPIALITRPQR
+1300 TPIALVTRAHS

-1321 QPDGLRLSPR
+1321 QADALHLSPR
-1331 AQSVVAYLS
+1331 AQVIADYLRD
-1340 THGASF
+1340 HGASF

-1351 NGSGLMKSQA
+1351 TGSGLMKSQA

-1384 LLVPAEKR
+1384 LLVPSGKRRTVRGPQR
-1392 RRLRGRRRGVS
+1392 RRLHAFG
-1403 LAPIPSPGGRGGRAE
+1403 
-1418 RAARGFNKIAEAGR
+1418 IAEAGR
-1432 WTLTPRPQ
+1432 WTLTPRP
-1440 QATAPTQP
+1440 APITVP
-1448 EPETVEQVAR
+1448 TPDPETVEQIAR

-1467 FKRILEREADWL
+1467 FKRMLEREADWL

-1509 EQYALPEAVASLRVC
+1509 EQYALPEAVAGLR
-1524 AKEKPQGRLLSVNA
+1524 ALRKEKAERQLVSVSA
-1538 ADPLNLVGI
+1538 SDPLNLVGI
-1547 LTPGAKIPALA
+1547 LTPGAKITALA

-1564 RDGVPVAAHIGGE
+1564 RDGVPIAVQTGGE
-1577 TRFLESLPADDEW
+1577 TRFLTTLEAGSEW
-1590 EARNALIRPA
+1590 QARNALLRQP
-1600 LARGVRAY
+1600 LPPSLRSY
-1608 LN
+1608 LH

>member
-17 TFNAPTAPQAEAWP
+17 TFSAPTAPQAEAWP

-55 AAIDSLVRE
+55 AAIDALVRD
-64 GTVAPLTNE
+64 GVAHQLEDE

-92 LQWPLAGIREQ
+92 LQWPLAGIRAQ
-103 LKALNLPNVD
+103 LQALHLPDVD

-160 TARTVIVD
+160 TTRSVIVD

-174 GSKRGSHLTLS
+174 GSKRGSHLALS

-205 TQKPVEEIARF
+205 TQKPIEEIARF
-216 LVGSNAFSPSPHPS
+216 LVGTV
-230 ATAPGVAL
+230 ATAQTENL
-238 PPASMQSSPARGE
+238 SSPPF
-251 GEKKV
+251 EKGGKGGFINNAPV
-256 DCVIVDSG
+256 TEITTHCAIIDSG
-264 HTRAR
+264 HSRAR

-345 ESEQRLKSGQLRALV
+345 ESEQRLKTGQLRALV

-395 ANHAVGGIP
+395 ANHAVGGVP

-414 DLVECTALL
+414 DLVECAALL
-423 DAVQRGELDRLIIPP
+423 DSVQRGELDRLIIPP

-461 LYALARRAWPYRD
+461 LYALVRRAYPYSD
-474 LTRVEFDAVV
+474 LTRAEFDAVV

-570 ILKVESGTVRVEDA
+570 ILKIESGTVRVEDA
-584 KGAPPSIPFWLGEAP
+584 KGAPPTIPFWIGEAP
-599 ARTDE
+599 ARTEE
-604 LSHAVAR
+604 LSFAVAR
-611 LRATFDARLT
+611 LRSALDARLT
-621 HIDADSLATT
+621 HIDADRLAAT
-631 VEWLRQELHLDH
+631 VEWLMQTLHLDH
-643 SAAQQ
+643 SAAHQ

-666 DTIVL
+666 DTVVL

-815 VPDHPLVKQTL
+815 VPDHPLVNQTL
-826 TDCLNEA
+826 NDCLHEA
-833 MDIEG
+833 MDIDG
-838 LIKLLAALERG
+838 LIHLLTALERG
-849 DKQFVVRDLPHP
+849 DKKLVTRDLPHP

-914 VREQAWPEA
+914 VREQAWPEV

-934 LLGALPPQPVWQGF
+934 LLHALPPQLAWQEF
-948 FDALVA
+948 FAALVA
-954 ARRAATIYIP
+954 TRRATTLQVP
-964 PLPLGDDCMDAGGRA
+964 PLLQRDECMDARGRA

-987 RGEGDKIQ
+987 RGEGVEVV
-995 LWIAAER
+995 LWVAVER
-1002 LPMLSAIY
+1002 LPMLDAIY
-1010 AQAVIEPALE
+1010 PDTTPIP
-1020 PLEEFAARAWT
+1020 PLEVPAEFTTRTWT
-1031 HDEALV
+1031 KEEALT
-1037 ELLRGQLQGL
+1037 ELVRGQLQGL
-1047 GPVTATQLAQR
+1047 GPVTATQLAHR
-1058 LSVAQNALD
+1058 LGVAPSALD
-1067 LAFTALEGEGFAMRG
+1067 LALAALEGEGFAMRG
-1082 QFTPDNSEANG
+1082 RFTPDTAE
-1093 ASSRLSPLARF
+1093 
-1104 PSPPSP
+1104 
-1110 LPEGEGSLSPTP
+1110 T
-1122 LPQVGEGNF
+1122 
-1131 VRSEPSRAARALP
+1131 
-1144 PSPSFPLPG
+1144 
-1153 GEGGEP
+1153 
-1159 RRAARALD
+1159 
-1167 NLEWCE
+1167 EWCE

-1182 YTVER
+1182 YTIER
-1187 LRAEIEPVTAAG
+1187 LRAEIEPLPAAD
-1199 FLRFLFRWQGL
+1199 FLCFLFRWQGL
-1210 DIDPKPEGPQAL
+1210 TSDPRPEGPQAL
-1222 AAVIE
+1222 AAVVE

-1232 EAAAAAWETDILPTR
+1232 EAAAAAWEADILPAR
-1247 ILNYDPEWLDSLC
+1247 MQHYDPEWLDSLC

-1267 ARLTPPKPAAMTQ
+1267 ARLTPPKPAAGKDT
-1280 PPSASTEVTPRRTA
+1280 V
-1294 SAPVRT
+1294 SAPVRS
-1300 TPIALITRPQR
+1300 TPIALLTRPHS

-1321 QPDGLRLSPR
+1321 QAEALRLSPR
-1331 AQSVVAYLS
+1331 AQVVADYLRN
-1340 THGASF
+1340 HGASF

-1351 NGSGLMKSQA
+1351 TGSGLMKSQA

-1384 LLVPAEKR
+1384 LLVPSNKR
-1392 RRLRGRRRGVS
+1392 RVVRGPRGRRLHAYS
-1403 LAPIPSPGGRGGRAE
+1403 
-1418 RAARGFNKIAEAGR
+1418 IAEAGR
-1432 WTLTPRPQ
+1432 WTLTPRPE
-1440 QATAPTQP
+1440 QAMASAPLD
-1448 EPETVEQVAR
+1448 PETVEQIAR

-1467 FKRILEREADWL
+1467 FKRVLEREADWL

-1509 EQYALPEAVASLRVC
+1509 EQYALPEAVASLR
-1524 AKEKPQGRLLSVNA
+1524 ALRKEKPEGQLVSVSA

-1547 LTPGAKIPALA
+1547 LTPGAKVTALA

-1564 RDGVPVAAHIGGE
+1564 RDGVPIAVQTGGE
-1577 TRFLESLPADDEW
+1577 THFLTTLEAGSEW
-1590 EARNALIRPA
+1590 AARNALLRQP
-1600 LARGVRAY
+1600 LPPSLRSY
-1608 LN
+1608 LH